1 MQLTNRPELVRG
13 LDPASNFLT
22 LCSGKEACSDL
33 FEPVPPPPASGIH
46 RRELCC
52 DTPVREPLF
61 ETEEAQRSPAER
73 PLSKEHLQQGIA
85 AHRPLVERIVRQLA
99 QRLPANVQRDDLV
112 SAGLFG
118 LVDALR
124 RNGGDQ
130 GEGFQWY
137 ARMRIRG
144 AIFDELR
151 SQDWL
156 SRRARD
162 RVSGKHDESGAAT
175 ATMVSLE
182 EVIATEEAAHFA
194 TDEEDPLEVAE
205 SRSQQRVLAE
215 AVEHLPERERQ
226 IVGRHY
232 FEGVK
237 LKDIGAEL
245 GVSEPRV
252 SQLHARALGRLRA
265 LLMKRPAG
273 AVIAPAETAPVARS
287 VAAPAARTSRA
298 SVPRPKVA
306 SAARLPVA
314 SAARRALLPR
324 SARQS
329 LPSSSALPL
338 MGASSA

>member
-1 MQLTNRPELVRG
+1 M
-13 LDPASNFLT
+13 
-22 LCSGKEACSDL
+22 
-33 FEPVPPPPASGIH
+33 
-46 RRELCC
+46 
-52 DTPVREPLF
+52 
-61 ETEEAQRSPAER
+61 
-73 PLSKEHLQQGIA
+73 
-85 AHRPLVERIVRQLA
+85 VERIVRQIA
-99 QRLPANVQRDDLV
+99 RGLPANVQRDDLV

-118 LVDALR
+118 LVDSLR

-130 GEGFQWY
+130 GEGFQLY

-162 RVSGKHDESGAAT
+162 RVSAQNDESGAAT

-182 EVIATEEAAHFA
+182 EVIATEDAAHFA
-194 TDEEDPLEVAE
+194 TDEDDPLEVAE
-205 SRSQQRVLAE
+205 NRSQQRVLAE
-215 AVEHLPERERQ
+215 AVEQLPERERQ

-232 FEGVK
+232 FDGVK

-273 AVIAPAETAPVARS
+273 AAIAPGEAASVARS
-287 VAAPAARTSRA
+287 VAAPAARTPRV
-298 SVPRPKVA
+298 SVPRPK
-306 SAARLPVA
+306 LA
-314 SAARRALLPR
+314 SAARRAHLPR